1 MFLFSKEYNTQYACK
16 VSYFYLNTRKFGRV
30 FSFCCEKGC
39 VMASLCSLRGEV
51 GSGICVYWI
60 AAACVA
66 QPWVYGGAR
75 WARQLFGCCC
85 VVWQRGAQEGANM
98 RELRGECGRTEGAIR
113 GTEGRLGEQ
122 RSERGGTEGR
132 ERKNRG
138 ARMRKQRD
146 GRGGTEGMEEREWYV
161 LRAVWG
167 EVGGHGVMVRGCDGA
182 VDTAAVWFP
191 VV

>member
-60 AAACVA
+60 AAASVA

-75 WARQLFGCCC
+75 WVRQLFGCCC

-98 RELRGECGRTEGAIR
+98 RELRGERGRTEGRLEGTKGWKRRNR
-113 GTEGRLGEQ
+113 GGEREKTEGIE
-122 RSERGGTEGR
+122 ERGW
-132 ERKNRG
+132 
-138 ARMRKQRD
+138 D
-146 GRGGTEGMEEREWYV
+146 V

>member
-75 WARQLFGCCC
+75 WARQLSGCCC

-98 RELRGECGRTEGAIR
+98 RELRGESR
-113 GTEGRLGEQ
+113 GTEGMG
-122 RSERGGTEGR
+122 ERGW
-132 ERKNRG
+132 
-138 ARMRKQRD
+138 D
-146 GRGGTEGMEEREWYV
+146 V

>member
-98 RELRGECGRTEGAIR
+98 RELRGECEKTEGRLEGAEGRAWGKQRDGRGRTEGRKR
-113 GTEGRLGEQ
+113 GKE
-122 RSERGGTEGR
+122 
-132 ERKNRG
+132 
-138 ARMRKQRD
+138 RD
-146 GRGGTEGMEEREWYV
+146 GRGGTEGMAERGWEV

-167 EVGGHGVMVRGCDGA
+167 EVG
-182 VDTAAVWFP
+182 
-191 VV
+191 

>member
-85 VVWQRGAQEGANM
+85 VVWQRGAQEGASM
-98 RELRGECGRTEGAIR
+98 RELRDECGGTEGAIR
-113 GTEGRLGEQ
+113 GSRGTEEGEQRGEREKTEGRK
-122 RSERGGTEGR
+122 RRNRGDGR
-132 ERKNRG
+132 ERMVCVTG
-138 ARMRKQRD
+138 GL
-146 GRGGTEGMEEREWYV
+146 GRGRWT
-161 LRAVWG
+161 WG
-167 EVGGHGVMVRGCDGA
+167 NGQRL
-182 VDTAAVWFP
+182 
-191 VV
+191 

>member
-85 VVWQRGAQEGANM
+85 VVWQRGAQEGTNM
-98 RELRGECGRTEGAIR
+98 RELRGERGGTEGAIR
-113 GTEGRLGEQ
+113 RN
-122 RSERGGTEGR
+122 RKAIRG
-132 ERKNRG
+132 NRR
-138 ARMRKQRD
+138 ASVRKQRD
-146 GRGGTEGMEEREWYV
+146 GRRRTEGWKRRNRGDRRERMV
-161 LRAVWG
+161 CVTGGLGRGRLTWG
-167 EVGGHGVMVRGCDGA
+167 NGQRL
-182 VDTAAVWFP
+182 
-191 VV
+191 

>member
-39 VMASLCSLRGEV
+39 VMASLCSLRGEL

-85 VVWQRGAQEGANM
+85 VVWQRGAQEGASM
-98 RELRGECGRTEGAIR
+98 RELRGE
-113 GTEGRLGEQ
+113 
-122 RSERGGTEGR
+122 RGGTEGQA
-132 ERKNRG
+132 RKNRG
-138 ARMRKQRD
+138 ADAGEQRD
-146 GRGGTEGMEEREWYV
+146 GRGGTEGIEERGWDV

>member
-98 RELRGECGRTEGAIR
+98 REQRG
-113 GTEGRLGEQ
+113 
-122 RSERGGTEGR
+122 ERGGTER
-132 ERKNRG
+132 
-138 ARMRKQRD
+138 
-146 GRGGTEGMEEREWYV
+146 MEERGWYV

>member
-75 WARQLFGCCC
+75 WVRQLFGCSC
-85 VVWQRGAQEGANM
+85 VVWQRGAQEGASM
-98 RELRGECGRTEGAIR
+98 RELRDECGGTEGAIR
-113 GTEGRLGEQ
+113 GSRGTEEGEQRGEREKTEGRK
-122 RSERGGTEGR
+122 RRNRGDGR
-132 ERKNRG
+132 EWMG
-138 ARMRKQRD
+138 CVTGGL
-146 GRGGTEGMEEREWYV
+146 GRGRWT
-161 LRAVWG
+161 WG
-167 EVGGHGVMVRGCDGA
+167 NGQRL
-182 VDTAAVWFP
+182 
-191 VV
+191 